1 MLLSGVLFVLFLDG
15 CWLYCLADA
24 ALTPAEEFPGLS
36 KITWLCIIVAT
47 FIVGAIAWLIARRS
61 WRARSWAASQGTRP
75 ASPTS
80 SDTDPAWFANW
91 MAFDGTDGTGTDGAG
106 TDGTGTDGTGTD
118 GTGTDGTGNDGA
130 GATDAAVARH
140 PAGRSKKAAQEG
152 WIAPKGP
159 DDDVEFL
166 RLLDRRIHGTSP
178 DSGE

>member
-61 WRARSWAASQGTRP
+61 WPARSWAASQGTRP

-91 MAFDGTDGTGTDGAG
+91 MAFDGTDGTGTDG
-106 TDGTGTDGTGTD
+106 TGTDGT
-118 GTGTDGTGNDGA
+118 

-159 DDDVEFL
+159 DDDVEFM

>member
-24 ALTPAEEFPGLS
+24 ALTPAEEYRGLS
-36 KITWLCIIVAT
+36 KVTWLFIIVAT

-106 TDGTGTDGTGTD
+106 TDGTG
-118 GTGTDGTGNDGA
+118 NDGA

-159 DDDVEFL
+159 DDDVEFM

>member
-24 ALTPAEEFPGLS
+24 ALTPAEEYRGLS
-36 KITWLCIIVAT
+36 KVTWLFIIVAT

-61 WRARSWAASQGTRP
+61 WPARSWAASQGTRP

-91 MAFDGTDGTGTDGAG
+91 MAFDGTDGTGTDG
-106 TDGTGTDGTGTD
+106 TGA
-118 GTGTDGTGNDGA
+118 DGA

>member
-24 ALTPAEEFPGLS
+24 ALTPADEFPGLS

-47 FIVGAIAWLIARRS
+47 FIVGATAWLIARRS
-61 WRARSWAASQGTRP
+61 WRAKSLAENQGTGTTP
-75 ASPTS
+75 PTP
-80 SDTDPAWFANW
+80 SDTDATWFANW
-91 MAFDGTDGTGTDGAG
+91 VAFDGTDDT
-106 TDGTGTDGTGTD
+106 
-118 GTGTDGTGNDGA
+118 

-140 PAGRSKKAAQEG
+140 PAGRSKKAQEG

>member
-61 WRARSWAASQGTRP
+61 WRAKSWAASQGTRT

-91 MAFDGTDGTGTDGAG
+91 MAFDGTDGA
-106 TDGTGTDGTGTD
+106 
-118 GTGTDGTGNDGA
+118 A
-130 GATDAAVARH
+130 ATDAAVARH

-152 WIAPKGP
+152 WTAPKGP
-159 DDDVEFL
+159 DDDVEFM

>member
-61 WRARSWAASQGTRP
+61 WRAKSWAASQGTRTT
-75 ASPTS
+75 SPTS

-91 MAFDGTDGTGTDGAG
+91 MAFDGTDGTGTDG
-106 TDGTGTDGTGTD
+106 TGA
-118 GTGTDGTGNDGA
+118 DGA

-140 PAGRSKKAAQEG
+140 PAGRSKKAAREG
-152 WIAPKGP
+152 WIAPQGP
-159 DDDVEFL
+159 DDDVEFM

>member
-24 ALTPAEEFPGLS
+24 ALTPASEYRGLS

-61 WRARSWAASQGTRP
+61 WRAKSWAANQANRTT
-75 ASPTS
+75 SPNPS
-80 SDTDPAWFANW
+80 GADGAWYANW
-91 MAFDGTDGTGTDGAG
+91 PAADGT
-106 TDGTGTDGTGTD
+106 
-118 GTGTDGTGNDGA
+118 

-140 PAGRSKKAAQEG
+140 PAGRSRKAAQDG
-152 WIAPKGP
+152 WTAPKGP
-159 DDDVEFL
+159 DDDPEFL
-166 RLLDRRIHGTSP
+166 RQLDRRIHGTSA

>member
-24 ALTPAEEFPGLS
+24 ALTPAEEYRGLS
-36 KITWLCIIVAT
+36 KITWLCIIVTT

-61 WRARSWAASQGTRP
+61 WRAKSWAASQGIRT
-75 ASPTS
+75 ASPAS
-80 SDTDPAWFANW
+80 SDTDPAWFVNW
-91 MAFDGTDGTGTDGAG
+91 PAFDGTDGAG
-106 TDGTGTDGTGTD
+106 TDGIGTDG
-118 GTGTDGTGNDGA
+118 A
-130 GATDAAVARH
+130 AATDAAVARH

-159 DDDVEFL
+159 DDDAEFL
-166 RLLDRRIHGTSP
+166 RLLDRRIHGTS

>member
-61 WRARSWAASQGTRP
+61 WPARSWAASQGTRP

-91 MAFDGTDGTGTDGAG
+91 MAFDGTDGTGTDG
-106 TDGTGTDGTGTD
+106 TGA
-118 GTGTDGTGNDGA
+118 DGA

-140 PAGRSKKAAQEG
+140 PAGRSKKPAQEG

>member
-24 ALTPAEEFPGLS
+24 ALTPAEEYRGLS
-36 KITWLCIIVAT
+36 KVTWLCIIVAT

-61 WRARSWAASQGTRP
+61 WRAKSSAASQGTRTTT
-75 ASPTS
+75 SVS
-80 SDTDPAWFANW
+80 SDTDPNWFADW
-91 MAFDGTDGTGTDGAG
+91 TAFDET
-106 TDGTGTDGTGTD
+106 
-118 GTGTDGTGNDGA
+118 DGA

-166 RLLDRRIHGTSP
+166 RLLDRRIHGTSS

>member
-91 MAFDGTDGTGTDGAG
+91 MAFDGTDGTGTDG
-106 TDGTGTDGTGTD
+106 TGA
-118 GTGTDGTGNDGA
+118 DGA

-159 DDDVEFL
+159 DDDVEFM

>member
-61 WRARSWAASQGTRP
+61 WRAKSVAPSQGTRTTM
-75 ASPTS
+75 PTS
-80 SDTDPAWFANW
+80 SDTDSTWFANW
-91 MAFDGTDGTGTDGAG
+91 TAFDGTDGTDGAG
-106 TDGTGTDGTGTD
+106 DGT
-118 GTGTDGTGNDGA
+118 DGA

-166 RLLDRRIHGTSP
+166 RLLDRRIHGTSS

>member
-80 SDTDPAWFANW
+80 RDTDPAWFANW
-91 MAFDGTDGTGTDGAG
+91 MAFDGTDGTGTDG
-106 TDGTGTDGTGTD
+106 TGA
-118 GTGTDGTGNDGA
+118 DGA

-159 DDDVEFL
+159 DDDVEFM
-166 RLLDRRIHGTSP
+166 RQLDRRIHGTSP